1 MFKRAQQVTFVVLT
15 AVLLGACNHAKN
27 PSDVAKDVN
36 AASQDAAKDTANAE
50 EKAAAKVASA
60 EKDVSREQRDAQHTE
75 AVQEENVAKTDA
87 EGRRKLA
94 LAKCEAFSGDRQQA
108 CKDEAN
114 ASYDMAIARAKQERS
129 TTDPKQR

>member
-1 MFKRAQQVTFVVLT
+1 MFPCSGGEEEETMFRRAQQLTLVVFT
-15 AVLLGACNHAKN
+15 AVLLGACNQAKN

-36 AASQDAAKDTANAE
+36 AASQDAAKDTAKAE
-50 EKAAAKVASA
+50 EK
-60 EKDVSREQRDAQHTE
+60 AQHTE
-75 AVQEENVAKTDA
+75 AVQDESVAKTDA

-114 ASYDMAIARAKQERS
+114 ASYDMAIAKAKQERS
-129 TTDPKQR
+129 TSDPKQ